1 MPSIPRYPASFSHL
15 NPIAIASL
23 IGLIILGT
31 ACATAMYPGP
41 RRGDKETALFRPGK
55 NTMVL
60 RIDGRAVDGG
70 SAARYEILPGRHEI
84 VAVAEAVTNS
94 ETLKSEAI
102 NVCFLAKPMHVY
114 KIRTFLERTELD
126 DVVWKPIILD
136 TDSDRDVK
144 FECREN
150 LDSSP
155 AASAD
160 IAAAVAPAA
169 PLVRR
174 GHSRGERLAANPTP
188 REPLPGTGFHLGLG
202 LAFGGDKLATGTY
215 TNGEQTS
222 LTAGSG
228 FFLSVGGTLTPIWYA
243 NTYGLGIG
251 GSFGFKLDHI
261 GASNGDVSF
270 IRYPLDLWVQ
280 VLMRVSG
287 TWHLAVAGG
296 AHKEYGANLSGTGIA
311 QGMQSDLQ
319 SPLGWSGEF
328 GLQWSPSWYTAY
340 AFFVRLTKVRYTNNL
355 GSVDGT
361 NVGLG
366 VAFHFNL

>member
-1 MPSIPRYPASFSHL
+1 MPSMPRYPASFSHL
-15 NPIAIASL
+15 TPIAIASL
-23 IGLIILGT
+23 IGFLGT
-31 ACATAMYPGP
+31 ACTTAMYPGP

-84 VAVAEAVTNS
+84 VAVAEAVTNG

-102 NVCFLAKPMHVY
+102 NVCFSAKPMHVY

-144 FECREN
+144 SECREN
-150 LDSSP
+150 PVSSP
-155 AASAD
+155 AAGATDVS
-160 IAAAVAPAA
+160 AAVAPAA
-169 PLVRR
+169 PPVGR
-174 GHSRGERLAANPTP
+174 GHSMAGGLAANPTP
-188 REPLPGTGFHLGLG
+188 QEPLPGTGFHLGLG

-228 FFLSVGGTLTPIWYA
+228 LFLSAGGTLTPIWYG

-251 GSFGFKLDHI
+251 GSFGLKFDHI

-280 VLMRVSG
+280 LLMRVSG

-296 AHKEYGANLSGTGIA
+296 PHKEYGANLSGTGIA
-311 QGMQSDLQ
+311 QGMQADLQ
-319 SPLGWSGEF
+319 SPLGWTGEF
-328 GLQWSPSWYTAY
+328 GLHWSPSWYTAY
-340 AFFVRLTKVRYTNNL
+340 AFFVRLTKVRYANNL

-366 VAFHFNL
+366 VAFHINL